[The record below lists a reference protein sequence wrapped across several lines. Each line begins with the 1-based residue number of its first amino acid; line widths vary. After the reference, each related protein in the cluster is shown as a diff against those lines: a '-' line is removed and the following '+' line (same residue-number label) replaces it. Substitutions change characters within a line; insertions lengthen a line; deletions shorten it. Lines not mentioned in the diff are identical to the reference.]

1 MEIDSSTER
10 KIQALLQL
18 LTDPN
23 THVADTIQ
31 RELVTMGEVVLPF
44 LEEFDWR
51 GQDLGP
57 RLTDIREDIRF
68 VTLQNELKQLLTT
81 GGQPLDLEA
90 AIFLLARTAYPNTD
104 MGYYTQQLD
113 GLAEEIRP
121 RLVPSLTQE
130 QANHI
135 LCRYLFQE
143 KGFFGNRDHYYDP
156 DNSFLN
162 RVLDRRTGI
171 PITLSVLYLLLSNRL
186 GLSCVGVGM
195 PGHFVVKLEN
205 TEPAVFIDCFN
216 GGAFLQKKD
225 CQQFLTDAG
234 VKFDDVY
241 LKHTPNDLIVARM
254 IRNLIG
260 VYEQQQESRRVDRL
274 NGLMTSLEHA
284 AESK

>member
-1 MEIDSSTER
+1 MTIDSSTER

-23 THVADTIQ
+23 AHVADMIQ
-31 RELVTMGEVVLPF
+31 QELVTMGEIVLPY
-44 LEEFDWR
+44 LEECDWR
-51 GQDLGP
+51 GQELGP
-57 RLTDIREDIRF
+57 RLADIREDIRF
-68 VTLQNELKQLLTT
+68 MTLQSELKQLLAD

-90 AIFLLARTAYPNTD
+90 AIFLLARTAYPNID
-104 MGYYTQQLD
+104 MRDYSQQLD
-113 GLAEEIRP
+113 DLAAEIRP
-121 RLVPSLTQE
+121 RLVPSLTSE
-130 QANHI
+130 QANHV
-135 LCRYLFQE
+135 LCRYLFKE

-171 PITLSVLYLLLSNRL
+171 PITLSALYLLLSNRL

-195 PGHFVVKLEN
+195 PGHFVVKLEK

-216 GGAFLQKKD
+216 GGAFLQEKD
-225 CQQFLTDAG
+225 CRQFLTDAG

-241 LKHTPNDLIVARM
+241 LKHTPNELIIARM

-260 VYEQQQESRRVDRL
+260 VYEQQQESGRVDRL
-274 NGLMTSLEHA
+274 NRLMASLEHVS
-284 AESK
+284 ES

>member
-1 MEIDSSTER
+1 MKIDSSIEK
-10 KIQALLQL
+10 KIQSLLHL

-23 THVADTIQ
+23 PQVADTIQ

-44 LEEFDWR
+44 LENFDWR
-51 GQDLGP
+51 GQELEP
-57 RLTDIREDIRF
+57 RLADIREDIRF
-68 VTLQNELKQLLTT
+68 VTLQNELQQLLAN
-81 GGQPLDLEA
+81 GQQSFDLEA
-90 AIFLLARTAYPNTD
+90 AIFLLARTAYPNIDTR
-104 MGYYTQQLD
+104 YYTQQLD
-113 GLAEEIRP
+113 ELAEEIRP
-121 RLVPSLTQE
+121 RLHPSFTAE

-171 PITLSVLYLLLSNRL
+171 PITLSALYLFLSNRL

-195 PGHFVVKLEN
+195 PGHFVVKMEN

-216 GGAFLQKKD
+216 GGAFLQEKD
-225 CQQFLTDAG
+225 CQQFLTEAG
-234 VKFDDVY
+234 VKFDEVY
-241 LKHTPNDLIVARM
+241 LEHTPNNLIVARM

-260 VYEQQQESRRVDRL
+260 VYEKQQESRHVDRL
-274 NGLMTSLEHA
+274 NGLMSSLDHA
-284 AESK
+284 SKR